1 MIVEKINLDAIM
13 ADVYQSGGSVIKVS
27 FIMQFV
33 FPVKI
38 VLINFCSSLSL
49 LLSISLEKDCSD
61 GSDEDTDHCRE
72 LKN

>member
-1 MIVEKINLDAIM
+1 MH
-13 ADVYQSGGSVIKVS
+13 
-27 FIMQFV
+27 FV

-38 VLINFCSSLSL
+38 VLINSYLVLSL

-72 LKN
+72 LKIKSFNLLFY